1 MAFLL
6 PEIKIRKG
14 IIIVME
20 KTLSTQE
27 KFTPLKN
34 IIVDS
39 KAYKFDCQFM
49 NFKTQ
54 QTIGV
59 QELLN
64 SFEQDLR
71 QKIRLEKAVE
81 EAKLS
86 IETTDPSIADFLK
99 ARALEK
105 ILEVFENNE

>member
-1 MAFLL
+1 M
-6 PEIKIRKG
+6 K
-14 IIIVME
+14 

-39 KAYKFDCQFM
+39 KAYKFDCQLM

-54 QTIGV
+54 ETIGI
-59 QELLN
+59 QELLS

-71 QKIRLEKAVE
+71 QKIRLEEAIE
-81 EAKLS
+81 DAKLS
-86 IETTDPSIADFLK
+86 IETTDPVMEDPAMADFLK

-105 ILEVFENNE
+105 ILEVFEDGK